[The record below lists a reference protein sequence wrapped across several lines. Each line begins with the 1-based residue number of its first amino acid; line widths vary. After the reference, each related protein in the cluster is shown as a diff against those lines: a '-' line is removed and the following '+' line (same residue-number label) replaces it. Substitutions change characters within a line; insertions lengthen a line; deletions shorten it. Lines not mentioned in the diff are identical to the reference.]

1 MGMNKSL
8 QKHSIARMLER
19 VGVSADTIDLE
30 AEIDGSLHLQENIKH
45 VSSLTGTNL
54 TNDQKE
60 EHNKY
65 LDPDYREDMEREALS
80 KYLEQNGID
89 PDEDENDPN
98 VELGEADP
106 EPLVDLK
113 REYMEHEGESEELFR
128 DILARYEPMDYF
140 GNFLFPDVVGD
151 QYGDIRKAVLLSMT
165 SHAYR
170 GKRSRIHV
178 ILVGKAGTGKTEILL
193 WLQSYMGAYFVNA
206 EFASKVGLTG
216 DASGKEITP
225 GVLAEASDNIMCID
239 ELDKMSY
246 KDQNALLQA
255 MEEGRYTIIKG
266 KHRQR
271 FDAEVRVVATANDI
285 TKIQRPL
292 MDRFDFVFE
301 LALPS
306 RKERAENAPSLID
319 QFFGVSEEPN
329 ELILHAYLRWLSDA
343 DPMITGKELEG
354 MKTLIKSYINLT
366 SKEISE
372 MSYRSLELG
381 ILRTANA
388 LAKLGKRDVEAT
400 DVLTAICFKDKS
412 LTHEQKKYLT
422 AIAQGQ
428 L

>member
-1 MGMNKSL
+1 MNKSL
-8 QKHSIARMLER
+8 QKHSISRMLER
-19 VGVSADTIDLE
+19 AGVSADTIDLE
-30 AEIDGSLHLQENIKH
+30 AEIDGSLHLQENINH
-45 VSSLTGTNL
+45 ISTTTGISL

-65 LDPDYREDMEREALS
+65 FDPDYREDMEREALS
-80 KYLEQNGID
+80 KYLDRNGID
-89 PDEDENDPN
+89 QGEDEPDI
-98 VELGEADP
+98 EE
-106 EPLVDLK
+106 EQE
-113 REYMEHEGESEELFR
+113 REHIEYQGESEELFR
-128 DILARYEPMDYF
+128 DILARYDPMDYF

-178 ILVGKAGTGKTEILL
+178 ILVGKAGTGKSEILL

-216 DASGKEITP
+216 DASGREITP
-225 GVLAEASDNIMCID
+225 GALAEASGNTMCID

-246 KDQNALLQA
+246 KDQNALLQS

-271 FDAEVRVVATANDI
+271 FDAEVRVVATANDLS
-285 TKIQRPL
+285 KIQIPL
-292 MDRFDFVFE
+292 LDRFDFVFE
-301 LALPS
+301 LTLPS

-319 QFFGVSEEPN
+319 QFFGVSEESN

-343 DPMITGKELEG
+343 DPKITGEELEG

-388 LAKLGKRDVEAT
+388 LAKLSKRDVEAT
-400 DVLTAICFKDKS
+400 DVLTAIFFKDS
-412 LTHEQKKYLT
+412 TLVHEQKKYLT
-422 AIAQGQ
+422 AIVQGQ

>member
-1 MGMNKSL
+1 MNMNKSL
-8 QKHSIARMLER
+8 QKHSISRMLER
-19 VGVSADTIDLE
+19 AGVSADTIDLE
-30 AEIDGSLHLQENIKH
+30 AEIDGSLHLQENINH
-45 VSSLTGTNL
+45 ISTTTGISL

-65 LDPDYREDMEREALS
+65 FDPDYREDMEREALS
-80 KYLEQNGID
+80 KYLDRNGID
-89 PDEDENDPN
+89 QGEDEPDI
-98 VELGEADP
+98 EE
-106 EPLVDLK
+106 EQE
-113 REYMEHEGESEELFR
+113 REHIEYQGESEELFR
-128 DILARYEPMDYF
+128 DILARYDPMDYF

-178 ILVGKAGTGKTEILL
+178 ILVGKAGTGKSEILL

-216 DASGKEITP
+216 DASGREITP
-225 GVLAEASDNIMCID
+225 GALAEASGNTMCID

-246 KDQNALLQA
+246 KDQNALLQS

-271 FDAEVRVVATANDI
+271 FDAEVRVVATANDLS
-285 TKIQRPL
+285 KIQIPL
-292 MDRFDFVFE
+292 LDRFDFVFE
-301 LALPS
+301 LTLPS

-319 QFFGVSEEPN
+319 QFFGVSEESN

-343 DPMITGKELEG
+343 DPKITGEELEG

-388 LAKLGKRDVEAT
+388 LAKLSKRDVEAT
-400 DVLTAICFKDKS
+400 DVLTAIFFKDS
-412 LTHEQKKYLT
+412 TLVHEQKKYLT
-422 AIAQGQ
+422 AIVQGQ